1 MVLLPKRLHH
11 NLEIMEEKVLK
22 ETILK
27 GSVTLVVWKNGVP
40 IESYTEDNLIVNVGK
55 QSMARLLGAADTDKR
70 VTKIG
75 FGTSGAVTAGANT
88 SIENEF
94 VKALNGVTYSGTSA
108 IFEYALET
116 TENNGVT
123 IREFALFSDDDTMFS
138 RIVRNPINKTADIR
152 LSGTWK
158 ITF

>member
-1 MVLLPKRLHH
+1 MA
-11 NLEIMEEKVLK
+11 N
-22 ETILK
+22 ETISATGEVHLK
-27 GSVTLVVWKNGVP
+27 VYDKGVLVA
-40 IESYTEDNLIVNVGK
+40 EYTENNLIVNVGK
-55 QSMARLLGAADTDKR
+55 QSLATLLGSANTNKR

-75 FGTSGAVTAGANT
+75 FGTSGAVTAGTNT
-88 SIENEF
+88 SIENPF

-108 IFEYALET
+108 VFEYALET

-123 IREFALFSDDDTMFS
+123 IREFALFSADDTLFS